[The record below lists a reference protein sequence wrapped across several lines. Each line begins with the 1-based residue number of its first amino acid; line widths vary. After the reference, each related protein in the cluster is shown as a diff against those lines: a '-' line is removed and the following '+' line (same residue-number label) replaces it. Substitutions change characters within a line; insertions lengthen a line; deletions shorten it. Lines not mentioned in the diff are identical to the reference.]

1 MTAPERKA
9 EEERSDLSH
18 LQAYQGRGLFSLG
31 KAVSVDEG
39 GIICASVGMQTD
51 MDWFDDRTLRGLDIS
66 VRNLKDNSGTDGT
79 GCAAGMEFLFDRPG
93 KS

>member
-1 MTAPERKA
+1 M
-9 EEERSDLSH
+9 
-18 LQAYQGRGLFSLG
+18 
-31 KAVSVDEG
+31 SVDEG

-51 MDWFDDRTLRGLDIS
+51 MDRYRFDDRTLRGLDIS